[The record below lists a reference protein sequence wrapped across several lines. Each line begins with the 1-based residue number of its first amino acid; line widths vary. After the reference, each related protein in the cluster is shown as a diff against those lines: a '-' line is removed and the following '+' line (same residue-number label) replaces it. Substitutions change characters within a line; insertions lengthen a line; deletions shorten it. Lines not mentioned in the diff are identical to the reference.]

1 MKAWIRIRNLDP
13 ESESGCAIRSGSTF
27 LCLQDPDPDPPKN
40 IMHPQHCLHLHPFYS
55 VRQKK
60 RGKVG
65 KLPTTVPEFVR
76 RGVPEV
82 YKRTAGKEPFLR

>member
-1 MKAWIRIRNLDP
+1 MLSLLLFKFVGYPL
-13 ESESGCAIRSGSTF
+13 F
-27 LCLQDPDPDPPKN
+27 
-40 IMHPQHCLHLHPFYS
+40 S

-60 RGKVG
+60 KGKVG

-82 YKRTAGKEPFLR
+82 YKKTAAKEPFLR

>member
-1 MKAWIRIRNLDP
+1 MINFYLILKVKNKIPRIYQMLALP
-13 ESESGCAIRSGSTF
+13 LLKFS
-27 LCLQDPDPDPPKN
+27 
-40 IMHPQHCLHLHPFYS
+40 LHPLFS
-55 VRQKK
+55 VRKKK

-82 YKRTAGKEPFLR
+82 YKRTAAKEPFFR

>member
-1 MKAWIRIRNLDP
+1 MKVKNEIPRICKMLSLLLFKFVGYP
-13 ESESGCAIRSGSTF
+13 LF
-27 LCLQDPDPDPPKN
+27 
-40 IMHPQHCLHLHPFYS
+40 S

-60 RGKVG
+60 KGKVG

-82 YKRTAGKEPFLR
+82 YKKTAAKEPFLR

>member
-1 MKAWIRIRNLDP
+1 MLWMESKFLKRESVLRIRINV
-13 ESESGCAIRSGSTF
+13 F
-27 LCLQDPDPDPPKN
+27 LCLQDPDPDPPQN
-40 IMHPQHCLHLHPFYS
+40 IMHPQHCLHLHPLYS

-82 YKRTAGKEPFLR
+82 YKRTAAKEPFLR

>member
-1 MKAWIRIRNLDP
+1 L
-13 ESESGCAIRSGSTF
+13 F
-27 LCLQDPDPDPPKN
+27 
-40 IMHPQHCLHLHPFYS
+40 S

-82 YKRTAGKEPFLR
+82 YKKTAAKEPFLR